1 MTPEEFIR
9 EFEKTPKKLMQTK
22 PNVLLFEEDYPEGRM
37 TFVCA
42 AMNGE
47 ENKIQ
52 NAIEKILV
60 NEDGPRHL
68 VRTLNNIKTIGHAG
82 TLCFAKPIFESLEK
96 SWDTP
101 TRLVKLIQLLDAV
114 SPDLRTGI
122 GWLGDAAARCLD
134 ENTLSSEDALN
145 LWMHWCAAI
154 LRSSFAP
161 TPLIEQLAPRRPL
174 KLQKTQ
180 INAIKDSVSDAKVSW
195 DMQSAAIYLLLGNQ
209 LISLERAQNFVET
222 AYASFPLESL
232 EGVEILALAIE
243 NDATAFAEFDVIQDK
258 LAQIRKENL
267 YLRDM
272 SQKTFVEASIS
283 VFEDLEAVPQT
294 PLEIALCLQNQNKN
308 ERLILTAFIDDARR
322 ADWFY
327 MARKSTSLR
336 SLCALFFD
344 HFTPENPVIRAF
356 SADLVMALVD
366 NHNADA
372 MSAETWQTAIEND
385 QFDVLADEAPKWAEF
400 CKA

>member
-22 PNVLLFEEDYPEGRM
+22 ANVLLFEEDYPEGRM
-37 TFVCA
+37 TLVCA

-52 NAIEKILV
+52 SAIDKILE

-68 VRTLNNIKTIGHAG
+68 VRTLNNIKAIGHAG
-82 TLCFAKPIFESLEK
+82 TLCFAKSIFLTLEK
-96 SWDTP
+96 SWDNNTK
-101 TRLVKLIQLLDAV
+101 LLKLIQLLDAV
-114 SPDLRTGI
+114 TSDLRTGI
-122 GWLGDAAARCLD
+122 GWLADVASRCLD
-134 ENTLSSEDALN
+134 ENHLSSEDALK
-145 LWMHWCAAI
+145 LWIHWCAAI

-161 TPLIEQLAPRRPL
+161 TQLIEELAPRRPL

-180 INAIKDSVSDAKVSW
+180 INAVKDSLSDPKFSW
-195 DMQSAAIYLLLGNQ
+195 DLQSAAVYLLLGNQ
-209 LISLERAQNFVET
+209 LISLEKAQNFVES
-222 AYASFPLESL
+222 AYAAFPLEAL

-243 NDATAFAEFDVIQDK
+243 NDATAFAEFNAIQDK
-258 LAQIRKENL
+258 LAQVRKENL

-272 SQKTFVEASIS
+272 SQNTFVEASIS

-294 PLEIALCLQNQNKN
+294 ALEIALCLQNQNKN

-372 MSAETWQTAIEND
+372 MMAETWQNAIENNLLD
-385 QFDVLADEAPKWAEF
+385 KLATEARKWADF